1 MSDLAL
7 LLSALGLVLLLWVIQ
22 WRQRRVASDMA
33 VPPPAGAPVEPDALP
48 VQSDGEQP
56 SDQIDVHTVEPLTEA
71 QVYLSFGYTQRAA
84 DTLRACVEKDEAVS
98 QEVMEILCRLYLE
111 LGELDGYCDILSLRQ
126 LKPEELETAVRAGLA
141 LDRNHLGLRVLAD
154 EALQMGP
161 EAFTPVDVAVED
173 KAGPLPSPVPVAA
186 VATRAVQADGA
197 PAQVSL
203 IDGAGAVLRSL
214 EPDETRVIC
223 LFVPAQRRV
232 RLLLAANDSDHA
244 LPALREALRETPGKP
259 SLLIDLLQVHY
270 QHRNIDGYALALWQ
284 LFVAMAAAG
293 AGLREKLLHHGL
305 ALGYHP
311 AFAELAQAD
320 SRMALEAIGQRYG
333 FVRSR
338 PPAKAKLWLV
348 EKVADAAEPMVA
360 SVLEEADAYLT
371 FGQLEAAL
379 ALLERSIVS
388 APAQLELYPPLL
400 ALYEKMEDLP
410 GLLALQQRLQ
420 HGTQTLPDEGAVMIN
435 TLIRRLQ
442 RPAEVA

>member
-7 LLSALGLVLLLWVIQ
+7 LLSALGLVLLLWFVRL
-22 WRQRRVASDMA
+22 WQRRLASDVM
-33 VPPPAGAPVEPDALP
+33 VPPPVCAAVEPGVPP
-48 VQSDGEQP
+48 VQGDGEQP

-84 DTLRACVEKDEAVS
+84 DTLRACVERDGAVN
-98 QEVMEILCRLYLE
+98 QEVLEILCRLYLE
-111 LGELDGYCDILSLRQ
+111 LGELDGYCDILPLRQ
-126 LKPEELETAVRAGLA
+126 LTPAALEMAVRAGLA

-161 EAFTPVDVAVED
+161 EAFTPVDIPAND
-173 KAGPLPSPVPVAA
+173 KAGRMSSPVPAAA
-186 VATRAVQADGA
+186 VATTAVQADA
-197 PAQVSL
+197 VPADVCL

-270 QHRNIDGYALALWQ
+270 QHRNIDAYALALWQ
-284 LFVAMAAAG
+284 LFVAMGEAG
-293 AGLREKLLHHGL
+293 ASLREKLLHHGL

-320 SRMALEAIGQRYG
+320 SRMVLEAIGQRYG

-338 PPAKAKLWLV
+338 PLAKAKLWLV
-348 EKVADAAEPMVA
+348 EKMADASEPMAA

-379 ALLERSIVS
+379 ELLERSIAS
-388 APAQLELYPPLL
+388 TPAQLELYPPLL

-410 GLLALQQRLQ
+410 GLLALQHTLL
-420 HGTQTLPDEGAVMIN
+420 HGTQALPDEGAVMIN

>member
-7 LLSALGLVLLLWVIQ
+7 LLSALGLVLLLCLVRWH
-22 WRQRRVASDMA
+22 QRRLAPDVAVS
-33 VPPPAGAPVEPDALP
+33 PPVCVAVEPDALP
-48 VQSDGEQP
+48 AQGDGEQP

-84 DTLRACVEKDEAVS
+84 DTLRACVERDEAVS
-98 QEVMEILCRLYLE
+98 QEVLEILCRLYLE
-111 LGELDGYCDILSLRQ
+111 LGELDGYCDILPRRQ
-126 LKPEELETAVRAGLA
+126 LTPAALEMAVRAGLA

-161 EAFTPVDVAVED
+161 EAFTSADIAADD
-173 KAGPLPSPVPVAA
+173 KAGQVSSPVPVAA
-186 VATRAVQADGA
+186 VATSVVQADAA
-197 PAQVSL
+197 PAKVSL

-214 EPDETRVIC
+214 APDETRVIC

-244 LPALREALRETPGKP
+244 LPALREALHETPGKP

-270 QHRNIDGYALALWQ
+270 QHRNIDSYALALWQ
-284 LFVAMAAAG
+284 LFVAMGAAG

-311 AFAELAQAD
+311 VFAELAQAD

-348 EKVADAAEPMVA
+348 EKIADAAAPMVA

-388 APAQLELYPPLL
+388 TPAQLELYPPLL
-400 ALYEKMEDLP
+400 ALYEKMEDLS
-410 GLLALQQRLQ
+410 GLLALQHSLQ